1 VISPSFAHAASTR
14 KLVETKADQELL
26 EDILETTKPPV
37 AQDAENLHYLL
48 KTLFRYNAPY
58 PVGSCFRRAGMT
70 EGMLYT

>member
-1 VISPSFAHAASTR
+1 
-14 KLVETKADQELL
+14 LL

-70 EGMLYT
+70 EGMLYA